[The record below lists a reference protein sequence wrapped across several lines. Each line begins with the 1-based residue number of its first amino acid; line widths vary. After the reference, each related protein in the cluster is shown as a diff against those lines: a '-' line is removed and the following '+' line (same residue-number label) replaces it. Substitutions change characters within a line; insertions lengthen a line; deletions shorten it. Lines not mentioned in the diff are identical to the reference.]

1 MNIPAQI
8 AKHLRDVYFGDNWTS
23 VNMKR
28 TLADVDWQ
36 QAITKVHSFN
46 TIATLVHHTNYYV
59 SAVSKVLEGEAL
71 NARDHLSFDHPPIGS
86 KTDWDA
92 MKEKSFSDAE
102 HFASLIEQL
111 HPSKLGEIF
120 TDQKYGTYYRNL
132 QGIVEHLHYHLGQ
145 IVLIKKILMED
156 SRHGK

>member
-1 MNIPAQI
+1 MNIPHQI

-28 TLADVDWQ
+28 TLADVDHSM
-36 QAITKVHSFN
+36 ATTKVHSFN

-86 KTDWDA
+86 DEDWENL
-92 MKEKSFSDAE
+92 KEGSFNDAE
-102 HFASLIEQL
+102 HFASLIEGL
-111 HPSKLGEIF
+111 SPSKLGEVF
-120 TDQKYGTYYRNL
+120 VDQKYGTYYRNI
-132 QGIVEHLHYHLGQ
+132 QGIVEHVHYHLGQ
-145 IVLIKKILMED
+145 IVLIKKLVMM
-156 SRHGK
+156 